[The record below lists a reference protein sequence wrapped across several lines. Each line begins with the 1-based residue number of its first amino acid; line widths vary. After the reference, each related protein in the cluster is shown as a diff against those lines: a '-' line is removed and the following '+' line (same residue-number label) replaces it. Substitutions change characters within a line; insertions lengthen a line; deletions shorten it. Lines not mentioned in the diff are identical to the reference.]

1 VVESGYEVTDA
12 VPSAGGE
19 DFAFYQTYIPGFFV
33 WMGVDGPQE
42 WHHPHYDLKED
53 AIKVAS
59 EFFANLA
66 VNVLKNE

>member
-1 VVESGYEVTDA
+1 
-12 VPSAGGE
+12 
-19 DFAFYQTYIPGFFV
+19 
-33 WMGVDGPQE
+33 MGVDGPQE